1 MNGQTVGVEA
11 GRLWSGPRTD
21 LMPASRPAAPLPA
34 AIVVMGV
41 SGAGKTVV
49 GRGLADRLGWAFHDA
64 DEFHPAANVAKM
76 RAGQPLTD
84 ADRMP
89 WLERLAAMLAAAVAG
104 GPPAV
109 LACSALAR
117 RHREALGLHA
127 ARIRLVH
134 LTGPPAVI
142 RQRIEQR
149 AGHFMPATLLDSQ
162 LAALEPP
169 QAAES
174 PILIDVSA
182 EPEEIVGRIMAALGL
197 P

>member
-1 MNGQTVGVEA
+1 
-11 GRLWSGPRTD
+11 
-21 LMPASRPAAPLPA
+21 MPASPTPAPLPA

-49 GRGLADRLGWAFHDA
+49 GRGLADRLAWAFHDA
-64 DEFHPAANVAKM
+64 DEFHPPANVAKM

-84 ADRMP
+84 ADREP
-89 WLERLAAMLAAAVAG
+89 WLERLAAVLAAAVAG
-104 GPPAV
+104 GPPLV

-117 RHREALGLHA
+117 RHRDALGLPA

-169 QAAES
+169 PAAET
-174 PILIDVSA
+174 PIVVDVSA
-182 EPEEIVGRIMAALGL
+182 EPEEIVGRITAALGL